1 MARINKTES
10 GVEAPAAPKLPTKG
24 FVVVGILEE
33 VDWGRVVGGGVVGGG
48 VDKGQVGSRI
58 TPHVL

>member
-10 GVEAPAAPKLPTKG
+10 GVEAPAVPPTKD

-33 VDWGRVVGGGVVGGG
+33 VDWGRVVGGGV
-48 VDKGQVGSRI
+48 DKGQVGSRI